1 VRAASY
7 KAIII
12 LGLVFTAC
20 VIVGSRFHIANNL
33 TLFLPEPDT
42 EFERLLH
49 HQLDKSASSSM
60 VFLAFSGLPENDL
73 SGFNQRITKKL
84 RDSKTFS
91 RVTNNA
97 ENLSDDLLVFLVKY
111 RYLLTHNDLSNR
123 FSASELKL
131 SLQQRLQGLASS
143 AAPMEKRY
151 LRQDP
156 TGEISGLLNDWQ
168 GKVSRHKRPIEINGV
183 WFSDDR
189 NRTLVLVEIAADI
202 SQMENQAAAVKE
214 LRELY
219 DSMRLPGMEHIM
231 VGPAVFAVETGEDI
245 QKDIKWLT
253 LIAIV
258 LVTLFLFAAYRSLKT
273 VFLVICPLVAGV
285 AVAMAAILLLYDEIQ
300 GITLAFG
307 ITLIGVAVDYPIH
320 LLACLRGDKAQNRT
334 DLVKIW
340 STLKLGVFSTVVAYG
355 AFLVS
360 SFEGLR
366 QLGLFTIIG
375 LITAAIF
382 SRWVLPAFVYGSGQS
397 RPGLDNLN
405 HYLKIWAQR
414 ASALRWTVVVGALL
428 SLGLLSLSNVPVLH
442 LNVDSLSP
450 VTESR
455 RAEGRLLR
463 SDLGFW
469 YGGSMMM
476 IAKKD
481 NEAVLQYSENIQS
494 YLDVL
499 VEDHAIDGYDMASH
513 ILPSRQRQSLKK
525 SQIID
530 IQSLNA
536 NLTEALIDMPFRKNI
551 FDPFI
556 EDVRKAKLLEVI
568 DPESLR
574 DTAIGEKLS
583 PLLFEFENV
592 AGGVILLHGI
602 NDDAKMKQFADDHDG
617 LYYMHLKT
625 ASTDLV
631 SRSVDRVALSMLGC
645 IVLIYLALAFA
656 FKNINRPLKIMI
668 PSLSAAIVTAAILV
682 LSGNPLSIF
691 HLISLLLVVGLGLD
705 YALFFNRLPENENE
719 WETTFKSLWVCA
731 VTTIL
736 VFGILMFSHTP
747 PLEAIG
753 ETVGLGAFISIVFA
767 AMWAAT
773 AESPR
778 LDTSSPVK

>member
-1 VRAASY
+1 VARSTY
-7 KAIII
+7 KAVII

-20 VIVGSRFHIANNL
+20 VIVALRFHIANDL

-60 VFLAFSGLPENDL
+60 VFLAFSGLPEDDL
-73 SGFNQRITKKL
+73 AGFNQRITKKL
-84 RDSKTFS
+84 RNSQTFS

-97 ENLSDDLLVFLVKY
+97 ENLSEGLLAFLEKY

-131 SLQQRLQGLASS
+131 SLQQRLQELASS
-143 AAPMEKRY
+143 AAPLEKRY

-156 TGEISGLLNDWQ
+156 TAEISGLLNDWQ

-189 NRTLVLVEIAADI
+189 SRTLVLVEIAADI
-202 SQMENQAAAVKE
+202 SQMENQVAAVKE

-219 DSMRLPGMEHIM
+219 DSMRLPAMEHIM

-245 QKDIKWLT
+245 QDDIKWLT
-253 LIAIV
+253 LVAIV

-273 VFLVICPLVAGV
+273 VVLVICPLAAGI
-285 AVAMAAILLLYDEIQ
+285 AVAMAAILLLYGEIQ

-307 ITLIGVAVDYPIH
+307 ITLIGIAVDYPIH
-320 LLACLRGDKAQNRT
+320 LLACLGGNNTKSQA

-355 AFLVS
+355 AFLAS
-360 SFEGLR
+360 GFEGLR
-366 QLGLFTIIG
+366 QLGLFTITG
-375 LITAAIF
+375 LVSAAIF
-382 SRWVLPAFVYGSGQS
+382 SRWVLPVLAYGPGQS
-397 RPGLDNLN
+397 KPGLNNLN
-405 HYLKIWAQR
+405 HYLKIGGRKAP
-414 ASALRWTVVVGALL
+414 ALRWTVVVSAFL
-428 SLGLLSLSNVPVLH
+428 SLGLLSFSSAPVLH

-494 YLDVL
+494 YLDAL
-499 VEDHAIDGYDMASH
+499 VDDHAIDGYDMASH
-513 ILPSRQRQSLKK
+513 FLPSRQRQSLKK

-530 IQSLNA
+530 IENLHA
-536 NLTEALIDMPFRKNI
+536 NLTEALIDLPFRKNI

-556 EDVRKAKLLEVI
+556 DDVRKAKQLDVIELEA
-568 DPESLR
+568 LR

-583 PLLFEFENV
+583 SLLFDFDNV

-602 NDDAKMKQFADDHDG
+602 NDDARMKQFADDHDG
-617 LYYMHLKT
+617 LYYMHLKS

-631 SRSVDRVALSMLGC
+631 AHSIDRVALSMLGC
-645 IVLIYLALAFA
+645 IVLIYSVLAFA
-656 FKNINRPLKIMI
+656 FKSRNRPLKIMI
-668 PSLSAAIVTAAILV
+668 PSLSAALVTAAILV
-682 LSGNPLSIF
+682 LSGSPLSIF

-705 YALFFNRLPENENE
+705 YALFFNRLPENDNE
-719 WETTFKSLWVCA
+719 WDTTFKSLWMCA

-773 AESPR
+773 AESTR
-778 LDTSSPVK
+778 VATSSPI

>member
-1 VRAASY
+1 
-7 KAIII
+7 
-12 LGLVFTAC
+12 
-20 VIVGSRFHIANNL
+20 VIVASQFHIANNL

-60 VFLAFSGLPENDL
+60 IFLAFSGLPEDDL
-73 SGFNQRITKKL
+73 AGFNQRITKKL
-84 RDSKTFS
+84 RNSKTFS

-97 ENLSDDLLVFLVKY
+97 ENLSEGLLAFLQKY

-143 AAPMEKRY
+143 AAPLEKRY

-189 NRTLVLVEIAADI
+189 SRTLVLVEIAADI

-219 DSMRLPGMEHIM
+219 ASMRLPGMEHIM
-231 VGPAVFAVETGEDI
+231 TGPAVFAVETGEDI
-245 QKDIKWLT
+245 QADIKWLT
-253 LIAIV
+253 LVAIV

-273 VFLVICPLVAGV
+273 VVLVICPLAAGI
-285 AVAMAAILLLYDEIQ
+285 AVAMATILLLYGEIQ

-320 LLACLRGDKAQNRT
+320 LLACLGGNNTKSQA

-340 STLKLGVFSTVVAYG
+340 GTLKLGVFSTVVAYG
-355 AFLVS
+355 AFLAS
-360 SFEGLR
+360 GFEGLR
-366 QLGLFTIIG
+366 QLGLFTITG
-375 LITAAIF
+375 LVSAAIF
-382 SRWVLPAFVYGSGQS
+382 SRWVLPVLAYGPGQS
-397 RPGLDNLN
+397 KPGLDNLN
-405 HYLKIWAQR
+405 HYLKIWGRKAP
-414 ASALRWTVVVGALL
+414 ALRWTVVVSAFL
-428 SLGLLSLSNVPVLH
+428 SLGLLGFSSAPVLH

-494 YLDVL
+494 YLDAL
-499 VEDHAIDGYDMASH
+499 VDDHTIDGYDMASH
-513 ILPSRQRQSLKK
+513 FLPSRQRQSLKK

-530 IQSLNA
+530 IENLQA
-536 NLTEALIDMPFRKNI
+536 NLTEALIDLPFRKNT

-556 EDVRKAKLLEVI
+556 DDVRKVKQLDVI
-568 DPESLR
+568 GLAALR
-574 DTAIGEKLS
+574 DTVIGEKLS
-583 PLLFEFENV
+583 ALLFAFENA
-592 AGGVILLHGI
+592 AGGVILLHGV
-602 NDDAKMKQFADDHDG
+602 NDDTRMKQFADDHDG

-631 SRSVDRVALSMLGC
+631 AHSIDRVALSMLGC
-645 IVLIYLALAFA
+645 IVLIYSVLAFA
-656 FKNINRPLKIMI
+656 FKSRNRPLKIMI
-668 PSLSAAIVTAAILV
+668 PSLSAALITAAILV

-705 YALFFNRLPENENE
+705 YALFFNRLPENDNE
-719 WETTFKSLWVCA
+719 WDTTFKSLWVCA

-773 AESPR
+773 AESNPGGQVQS
-778 LDTSSPVK
+778 D

>member
-1 VRAASY
+1 VATASY
-7 KAIII
+7 KAVII

-20 VIVGSRFHIANNL
+20 VVVASKFHIANDL

-49 HQLDKSASSSM
+49 HQLDKSASSNM
-60 VFLAFSGLPENDL
+60 VFLAFSGLPEDDL
-73 SGFNQRITKKL
+73 ADFNQRITNKL
-84 RDSKTFS
+84 RNSKTFS

-97 ENLSDDLLVFLVKY
+97 ENLSEGLLAFLQKY

-131 SLQQRLQGLASS
+131 FLQQRLQGLASS
-143 AAPMEKRY
+143 AAPLEKRY

-156 TGEISGLLNDWQ
+156 TAEISGLLNDWQ

-189 NRTLVLVEIAADI
+189 SRTLVLVEIAADI

-219 DSMRLPGMEHIM
+219 HSMRLPGMEHIM
-231 VGPAVFAVETGEDI
+231 VGPAFFAVETGEDI
-245 QKDIKWLT
+245 QDDIKWLT
-253 LIAIV
+253 LAAIG

-273 VFLVICPLVAGV
+273 VVLVICPLAAGI
-285 AVAMAAILLLYDEIQ
+285 AVAMATILLLYGEIQ

-307 ITLIGVAVDYPIH
+307 ITLIGIAVDYPIH
-320 LLACLRGDKAQNRT
+320 LLACLGGNNTKGQA
-334 DLVKIW
+334 DLVEIW
-340 STLKLGVFSTVVAYG
+340 STLKLGVISTVVAYG

-360 SFEGLR
+360 GFEGLR
-366 QLGLFTIIG
+366 QLGLFTITG
-375 LITAAIF
+375 LVGAAIF
-382 SRWVLPAFVYGSGQS
+382 SRWVLPALAYGPGQS
-397 RPGLDNLN
+397 KPGLVSLN
-405 HYLKIWAQR
+405 HYLKICGQKAP
-414 ASALRWTVVVGALL
+414 ALRWTVVVSAFL
-428 SLGLLSLSNVPVLH
+428 SLGLLGFSSVPVLH

-469 YGGSMMM
+469 YGGSMMI

-481 NEAVLQYSENIQS
+481 KEAVLQYSENIQS
-494 YLDVL
+494 YLDAL
-499 VEDHAIDGYDMASH
+499 VDDHAIDGYDMASH
-513 ILPSRQRQSLKK
+513 FLPSRQRQSRKK

-530 IQSLNA
+530 IENLQA
-536 NLTEALIDMPFRKNI
+536 NLAEALIDLPFRKHI

-556 EDVRKAKLLEVI
+556 DDLRKAKQLDLIELEAF
-568 DPESLR
+568 R

-583 PLLFEFENV
+583 PLLFDLENV
-592 AGGVILLHGI
+592 AGGVILLHGV
-602 NDDAKMKQFADDHDG
+602 NDGARMKQFADDHDG

-631 SRSVDRVALSMLGC
+631 ARSINRVALSMLGC
-645 IVLIYLALAFA
+645 IVLIYSMLAFA
-656 FKNINRPLKIMI
+656 FKNKNRPLKIMI
-668 PSLSAAIVTAAILV
+668 PSLSAALVTAAILV

-705 YALFFNRLPENENE
+705 YALFFNRLPENDNE
-719 WETTFKSLWVCA
+719 WDTTFKSLWVCA

-773 AESPR
+773 AES
-778 LDTSSPVK
+778 SKAA

>member
-1 VRAASY
+1 
-7 KAIII
+7 

-20 VIVGSRFHIANNL
+20 VIIASKFQIANNL

-60 VFLAFSGLPENDL
+60 LFLAFSGLPEDDL
-73 SGFNQRITKKL
+73 ARFNQRITKKL
-84 RDSKTFS
+84 RNSKTYR

-97 ENLSDDLLVFLVKY
+97 ENLDEGLLAFLEKY
-111 RYLLTHNDLSNR
+111 RYLLTHSDLSNR

-143 AAPMEKRY
+143 AAPLEKRY

-189 NRTLVLVEIAADI
+189 SRTLVLVEIAADI
-202 SQMENQAAAVKE
+202 SQMENQAAAVEE

-219 DSMRLPGMEHIM
+219 DSMRLPGLEHIM
-231 VGPAVFAVETGEDI
+231 VGPAVYAVETGEDI
-245 QKDIKWLT
+245 QDDIKWLT

-273 VFLVICPLVAGV
+273 VVLVICPLAAGI
-285 AVAMAAILLLYDEIQ
+285 AVAMATILLLYDEIQ

-307 ITLIGVAVDYPIH
+307 VTLIGIAVDYPIH
-320 LLACLRGDKAQNRT
+320 LLACLGGNDTKSQA

-340 STLKLGVFSTVVAYG
+340 STLKLGVISTVVAYG
-355 AFLVS
+355 AFLVAG
-360 SFEGLR
+360 FEGLR
-366 QLGLFTIIG
+366 QLGLFTISG
-375 LITAAIF
+375 LVSAAIF
-382 SRWVLPAFVYGSGQS
+382 SRWVLPALAYGPGQS
-397 RPGLDNLN
+397 KPGLNNLN
-405 HYLKIWAQR
+405 HYLKTWGQKAP
-414 ASALRWTVVVGALL
+414 ALRWTVVVSAFL
-428 SLGLLSLSNVPVLH
+428 SLGLLGFSSAPVLH

-494 YLDVL
+494 YLDAL
-499 VEDHAIDGYDMASH
+499 VDDNAIDGYDMASH
-513 ILPSRQRQSLKK
+513 FLPSRQRQFLKK

-530 IQSLNA
+530 IENLQA
-536 NLTEALIDMPFRKNI
+536 NLTEALIDLPFRKNT

-556 EDVRKAKLLEVI
+556 DDLRQAKQLDVIELEA
-568 DPESLR
+568 LR

-583 PLLFEFENV
+583 SLLFDFDNV

-602 NDDAKMKQFADDHDG
+602 NDDARMKQFADDHDG

-631 SRSVDRVALSMLGC
+631 AHSIERVALRMLGC
-645 IVLIYLALAFA
+645 IVLIYAMLAFA
-656 FKNINRPLKIMI
+656 FKNKNRPLKIMI
-668 PSLSAAIVTAAILV
+668 PSLSAALVTAAILV

-705 YALFFNRLPENENE
+705 YALFFNRLPENDNE
-719 WETTFKSLWVCA
+719 WDTTFKSLWVCA

-747 PLEAIG
+747 PLKAIG

-773 AESPR
+773 AESNR
-778 LDTSSPVK
+778 VATSSPNR

>member
-1 VRAASY
+1 VARSTY
-7 KAIII
+7 KAVII

-20 VIVGSRFHIANNL
+20 VIVALRFHIANDL

-60 VFLAFSGLPENDL
+60 VFLAFSGLPEDDL
-73 SGFNQRITKKL
+73 AGFNQRITKKL
-84 RDSKTFS
+84 RNSQTFS

-97 ENLSDDLLVFLVKY
+97 ENLSEGLLAFLEKY

-131 SLQQRLQGLASS
+131 SLQQRLQELASS
-143 AAPMEKRY
+143 AAPLEKRY

-156 TGEISGLLNDWQ
+156 TAEISGLLNDWQ

-189 NRTLVLVEIAADI
+189 SRTLVLVEIAADI
-202 SQMENQAAAVKE
+202 SQMENQVAAVKE

-219 DSMRLPGMEHIM
+219 DSMRLPAMEHIM

-245 QKDIKWLT
+245 QDDIKWLT
-253 LIAIV
+253 LVAIV

-273 VFLVICPLVAGV
+273 VVLVICPLAAGI
-285 AVAMAAILLLYDEIQ
+285 AVAMAAILLLYGEIQ

-307 ITLIGVAVDYPIH
+307 ITLIGIAVDYPIH
-320 LLACLRGDKAQNRT
+320 LLACLGGNNTKSQA

-355 AFLVS
+355 AFLAS
-360 SFEGLR
+360 GFEGLR
-366 QLGLFTIIG
+366 QLGLFTITG
-375 LITAAIF
+375 LVSAAIF
-382 SRWVLPAFVYGSGQS
+382 SRWVLPVLAYGPGQS
-397 RPGLDNLN
+397 KPGLNNLN
-405 HYLKIWAQR
+405 HYLKIGGRKAP
-414 ASALRWTVVVGALL
+414 ALRWTVVVSAFL
-428 SLGLLSLSNVPVLH
+428 SLGLLSFSSAPVLH

-494 YLDVL
+494 YLDAL
-499 VEDHAIDGYDMASH
+499 VDDHAIDGYDMASH
-513 ILPSRQRQSLKK
+513 FLPSRQRQSLKQ

-530 IQSLNA
+530 IENLHA
-536 NLTEALIDMPFRKNI
+536 NLTEALIDLPFRKNI

-556 EDVRKAKLLEVI
+556 DDVRKAKQLDVI
-568 DPESLR
+568 ELDALR
-574 DTAIGEKLS
+574 DTVIGEKLS
-583 PLLFEFENV
+583 SLLFDFDNV

-602 NDDAKMKQFADDHDG
+602 NDDARMKQFADDHDG
-617 LYYMHLKT
+617 LYYMHLKS

-631 SRSVDRVALSMLGC
+631 AHSIDRVALSMLGC
-645 IVLIYLALAFA
+645 IVLIYSVLAFA
-656 FKNINRPLKIMI
+656 FKSRNRPLKIMI
-668 PSLSAAIVTAAILV
+668 PSLSAALVTAAILV
-682 LSGNPLSIF
+682 LSGSPLSIF

-705 YALFFNRLPENENE
+705 YALFFNRLPENDNE
-719 WETTFKSLWVCA
+719 WDTTFKSLWMCA

-773 AESPR
+773 AESTR
-778 LDTSSPVK
+778 VATSSPI